1 MATYPIEN
9 EADLKAA
16 LDGLGYE
23 KKSEKKAGNTKELAE
38 TLKLKQETLAV
49 DIQLA
54 DAAQDGVKALQL
66 RRQMAADE
74 VNSLIQSLE
83 LKGEEASLTEAE
95 TAEYQK
101 QLDIIRKKHGL
112 EGATLDEIKEKHS
125 ELNRVVKDG
134 AKTGNKYSS
143 MMDSLGKKML
153 FFGKGPLVKAALG
166 VRTLGKELQTSEA
179 AQQNFRAAIVDTFN
193 VTNLMGN
200 VLNMVAE
207 STMKLVM
214 QLDAA
219 QSSLAGATG
228 FGGQFTDTMRSAQQQ
243 GNYLG
248 VTIEGAG
255 KSIQGLAAG
264 YTDFVNISEASKT
277 NLVATTT
284 QLSRIGVDAGTSA
297 EMVQF
302 LTQNLG
308 QTSDQAMETTKAISM
323 MGTSLGITAAEITK
337 QFKSALPTLAV
348 YGDRAPEVFKGLAA
362 AAKLAGVEMGKLLGL
377 AGKFDTFAGAAETT
391 GKLNA
396 ILGTQMSAVDLL
408 RQTEDERLETLI
420 STMQAQGRSFKDMD
434 RFTQKAI
441 AAAAGIDDMA
451 EAQRIF
457 GMDLGKFKDYK
468 SQMDASAVSQAKYEE
483 AISKTVGIQEKFT
496 LIMAEFGVAIVPML
510 EVVHSTLKGIL
521 DFFNKFTPEQ
531 KEIFIGVVASIAG
544 LFLVMKT
551 FGAIVAIFKTLAG
564 GFTILS
570 AVAGPA
576 GPIIQATSAN
586 MSMGINTIGKA
597 IMKNAPAFLILSL
610 SLMAIG
616 KSISMMG
623 KGIEGVAE
631 GSFSGLLI
639 FLGGLIVIAGVL
651 GAIVSSGYGA
661 VVMIAGF
668 GALAAGLA
676 VIGLALQTFPTGVM
690 QSIATIMESLVNLN
704 FESIEAI
711 GGVFT
716 AMAAGLTEL
725 SNTANALD
733 GKKIKISSV
742 LENLAL
748 LSVGTAMDSM
758 TGAKIDAGAINVQSN
773 LENIL
778 NFDDMKVSISIA
790 GKEFNDAVL
799 KVIQTT

>member
-1 MATYPIEN
+1 MLSELSTSELG
-9 EADLKAA
+9 EA
-16 LDGLGYE
+16 GLQ
-23 KKSEKKAGNTKELAE
+23 KKSEKKAGDTKELAE
-38 TLKLKQETLAV
+38 ILKLKQETLAV

-74 VNSLIQSLE
+74 VDIYEQYMSMSADEKALHKEINSELE
-83 LKGEEASLTEAE
+83 EQMDNIA
-95 TAEYQK
+95 
-101 QLDIIRKKHGL
+101 KKHGML
-112 EGATLDEIKEKHS
+112 TMNADEVKKKHKELK
-125 ELNRVVKDG
+125 RVVKDG
-134 AKTGNKYSS
+134 AKTGNQYSA
-143 MMDSLGKKML
+143 MMDSLGKKMQ

-166 VRTLGKELQTSEA
+166 VRTLGKELETSEA

-214 QLDAA
+214 ELDAA
-219 QSSLAGATG
+219 QSSFAAATG

-255 KSIQGLAAG
+255 KAIQGLAAN
-264 YTDFVNISEASKT
+264 YTDFVNISAASQT
-277 NLVATTT
+277 NLVATTA
-284 QLSRIGVDAGTSA
+284 QLARIGVDAGTSA
-297 EMVQF
+297 DMVQIF
-302 LTQNLG
+302 TQNLG
-308 QTSDQAMETTKAISM
+308 QTADQAIESTKAIAM

-348 YGDRAPEVFKGLAA
+348 YGDRAPEVFKGLAS
-362 AAKLAGVEMGKLLGL
+362 AAKLAGVEMSKLLGL

-483 AISKTVGIQEKFT
+483 AVAKTVPIQEKFK
-496 LIMAEFGVAIVPML
+496 LIMAEFAVFVVPML
-510 EVVHSTLKGIL
+510 EATHSILQGIL
-521 DFFNKFTPEQ
+521 NFLNQFSPEA
-531 KEIFIGVVASIAG
+531 KENFIKVVAAIAS
-544 LFLVMKT
+544 LVLVFKT

-564 GFTILS
+564 GFTVLS
-570 AVAGPA
+570 AAAGPA

-597 IMKNAPAFLILSL
+597 VMANAGAFGILSL
-610 SLMAIG
+610 AFLAIG
-616 KSISMMG
+616 ASIFMMG
-623 KGIEGVAE
+623 KGIKGVDA
-631 GSFSGLLI
+631 GAFLGLIGLLGTI
-639 FLGGLIVIAGVL
+639 VGLALVL
-651 GAIVSSGYGA
+651 GAISANPIGGA
-661 VVMIAGF
+661 IVITGFALLAGGIA
-668 GALAAGLA
+668 A
-676 VIGLALQTFPTGVM
+676 VGLALQTFPTGVM
-690 QSIATIMESLVNLN
+690 QSIAIIMESLVNLN

-716 AMAAGLTEL
+716 AMATGLTEL

-778 NFDDMKVSISIA
+778 NFDDMKVSISIG